1 MKLLLALFKYFPSGG
16 LQKDTLR
23 FAEEAIHRGHD
34 VSLLTTSWDGPP
46 PPPQLE
52 IIRCSV
58 HGLNNHSRMD
68 DFAHKF
74 LEIKNQRDF
83 DITLAM
89 NRIPGADFYFIA
101 DSCMATWMP
110 QKHSQLAL
118 RILPR
123 YRIYLE
129 HEAAICAAGSPT
141 ILFNIASFQK
151 RDYQKVYGLPDSRF
165 IYLPPAMDDRCR
177 RPENAAE
184 TRSRMR
190 HELGLA
196 DDETAVIQ
204 IGTNLWRKGVD
215 RVCEMT
221 RALLTQDRNVRFIL
235 VGGDKLEDVTKLVSK
250 YGIDKHFMFLGTRS
264 DVPDLLLAA
273 DIMVHPAREEGAG
286 NVLIEAIAA
295 GLPVVCTEVCGF
307 SDFVHD
313 AGLPTIPEP
322 FSQDTL
328 NKSVADAIDH
338 LTQLGET
345 TIAYAKTQKFSGRTE
360 VALDAMEAFAKQRQA
375 DLMKTICSHNQ
386 PLTIPR
392 GIVRLETNEGEWHL
406 LNGFTLPIAH
416 EIINRHKLLGESGEW
431 LKNDIKRRVSRVIL
445 DNNSFIVKEFCKDHA
460 ISLLNH
466 GHRTW
471 TYSQK
476 LSGLTAPCLAWLHE
490 QSGHSFLIFADL
502 GQINL
507 NRPEAIIGTDQLP
520 AAYRR
525 AGGILAEFHAHGIY
539 HADTK
544 TVNFVINDRLSWLS
558 SPVLIIDCDDVHFH
572 HTISKNHQI
581 KNIAQFLCTMGHLP
595 KELREQMATE
605 FQNGYQK
612 TLNLSDTDMAALM
625 AQVTDR
631 MKNDKSLENN
641 LHICDSVPPC

>member
-23 FAEEAIHRGHD
+23 FAEEAIRRGHD

-52 IIRCSV
+52 IIHCTV
-58 HGLNNHSRMD
+58 HGLNNHRRMD

-83 DITLAM
+83 DVTLAM
-89 NRIPGADFYFIA
+89 NRIPGADFYFVA

-110 QKHSQLAL
+110 QKHSKLAL
-118 RILPR
+118 RLLPR
-123 YRIYLE
+123 YRIYLD

-141 ILFNIASFQK
+141 ILFNIAPFQK
-151 RDYQKVYGLPDSRF
+151 RDYQKTYCLPDSRF

-184 TRSRMR
+184 IRSRMR
-190 HELGLA
+190 REIGLA
-196 DDETAVIQ
+196 DDETAIIQ

-215 RVCEMT
+215 RVCETT
-221 RALLTQDRNVRFIL
+221 RALLAQNRNVRFIL
-235 VGGDKLEDVTKLVSK
+235 VGGDKQEDVAKLISK
-250 YGIDKHFMFLGTRS
+250 YGIYKHFMFLGTRS

-295 GLPVVCTEVCGF
+295 GLPVICTDVCGF

-322 FSQDTL
+322 FSQEAL
-328 NKSVADAIDH
+328 NKSVADAIGH
-338 LTQLGET
+338 LPQLAEK
-345 TIAYAKTQKFSGRTE
+345 TIAYAKTQTFSGRTQ
-360 VALDAMEAFAKQRQA
+360 VALDAMERFAQEREK
-375 DLMKTICSHNQ
+375 DLMKAVCSHNQ
-386 PLTIPR
+386 PLEIPK
-392 GIVRLETNEGEWHL
+392 GIVQLETDEGEWHL
-406 LNGFTLPIAH
+406 LNGFPLPMAQ
-416 EIINRHKLLGESGEW
+416 EIINRHKLICESGEW
-431 LKNDIKRRVSRVIL
+431 LKNDIKRRVSRVTF
-445 DNNSFIVKEFCKDHA
+445 DNNSFIIKEFCKDHS
-460 ISLLNH
+460 IPWLNH

-471 TYSQK
+471 TYTQK
-476 LSGLTAPCLAWLHE
+476 LTGLTAPCLAWLHDK
-490 QSGHSFLIFADL
+490 SGRSFLIFADL
-502 GQINL
+502 GQ
-507 NRPEAIIGTDQLP
+507 TDLFYPKQLERTADLP
-520 AAYRR
+520 AAYSA
-525 AGGILAEFHAHGIY
+525 AGKILAELHAHGVY

-572 HTISKNHQI
+572 HSISKNHQI
-581 KNIAQFLCTMGHLP
+581 KNLAQFLALMGNLP
-595 KELREQMATE
+595 EELRERLAVD
-605 FQNGYQK
+605 FKNGYQH
-612 TLNLSDTDMAALM
+612 TLKLSDADMATLM

-641 LHICDSVPPC
+641 LPA

>member
-23 FAEEAIHRGHD
+23 FAEEAIRRGHD

-52 IIRCSV
+52 IIHCTV
-58 HGLNNHSRMD
+58 HGLNNHRRMD

-83 DITLAM
+83 DVTLAM
-89 NRIPGADFYFIA
+89 NRIPGADFYFVA

-110 QKHSQLAL
+110 QKHSKLAL
-118 RILPR
+118 RLLPR
-123 YRIYLE
+123 YRIYLD

-141 ILFNIASFQK
+141 ILFNIAPFQK
-151 RDYQKVYGLPDSRF
+151 RDYQKTYCLPDSRF

-184 TRSRMR
+184 IRSRTR
-190 HELGLA
+190 REIGLA
-196 DDETAVIQ
+196 DDETAIIQ

-215 RVCEMT
+215 RACETT
-221 RALLTQDRNVRFIL
+221 RALLAQNRNVRFIL
-235 VGGDKLEDVTKLVSK
+235 VGGDKQEDVTKLVSK
-250 YGIDKHFMFLGTRS
+250 YGIDKHFTFLGTRS

-295 GLPVVCTEVCGF
+295 GLPVICTDVCGF
-307 SDFVHD
+307 SHFVND
-313 AGLPTIPEP
+313 AGLPTIAEP
-322 FSQDTL
+322 FSQDAL
-328 NKSVADAIDH
+328 NKNVAEAIEH
-338 LTQLGET
+338 LPQLAEK

-360 VALDAMEAFAKQRQA
+360 VALDAMEEFAKQRKSN
-375 DLMKTICSHNQ
+375 LMKAICSHNQ
-386 PLTIPR
+386 PLEIPK
-392 GIVRLETNEGEWHL
+392 GIVRLKTDEGEWHL
-406 LNGFTLPIAH
+406 LNGFTLPMAQ
-416 EIINRHKLLGESGEW
+416 EIISRHKLICESGEW

-445 DNNSFIVKEFCKDHA
+445 DNNSFIIKEFCKDHS
-460 ISLLNH
+460 IPWLNH

-471 TYSQK
+471 TYTQK
-476 LSGLTAPCLAWLHE
+476 LTGLTAPCLAWLHDK
-490 QSGHSFLIFADL
+490 SGRGFLIFADL
-502 GQINL
+502 GQ
-507 NRPEAIIGTDQLP
+507 TDLFYPKQLERTDDLP
-520 AAYRR
+520 ATYSA
-525 AGGILAEFHAHGIY
+525 AGKILAELHAHGVY

-544 TVNFVINDRLSWLS
+544 TVNFVINDRLPWLS

-572 HTISKNHQI
+572 HSISKNHQI
-581 KNIAQFLCTMGHLP
+581 KNLAQFLALMGNLP
-595 KELREQMATE
+595 EELRERLAVD
-605 FQNGYQK
+605 FKNGYQQ
-612 TLNLSDTDMAALM
+612 TLKLSDADMATLM

-641 LHICDSVPPC
+641 LPA

>member
-23 FAEEAIHRGHD
+23 FAEEAIRRGHD

-177 RPENAAE
+177 RPSNAAE
-184 TRSRMR
+184 IRSRMR
-190 HELGLA
+190 RELGLQ

-215 RVCEMT
+215 RVCET
-221 RALLTQDRNVRFIL
+221 IRALLEQKRNVRFIL
-235 VGGDKLEDVTKLVSK
+235 IGGDKAEDVQKLVSK
-250 YGIDKHFMFLGTRS
+250 YGIDKHFTFLGTRS
-264 DVPDLLLAA
+264 DVPDLLQAA

-295 GLPVVCTEVCGF
+295 GLPVVCTDVCGF
-307 SDFVHD
+307 SHFVHD
-313 AGLPTIPEP
+313 AGCPTLPEP
-322 FSQDTL
+322 FSQDTM
-328 NKSVADAIDH
+328 NKSVTDAIDR
-338 LTQLGET
+338 LPQLAEK
-345 TIAYAKTQKFSGRTE
+345 TIAYAQTQKFSGRAE
-360 VALDAMEAFAKQRQA
+360 VALDAMEQFAKKREE
-375 DLMKTICSHNQ
+375 DLMKAICSHNQ

-392 GIVRLETNEGEWHL
+392 GIVRLETKEGEWRL
-406 LNGFTLPIAH
+406 LNGFTLPMAQ
-416 EIINRHKLLGESGEW
+416 EIIHRHKSQCESEQW
-431 LKNDIKRRVSRVIL
+431 LKNDIKRRVSRVIYN
-445 DNNSFIVKEFCKDHA
+445 NNSFIIKEFCKDHE
-460 ISLLNH
+460 LPCLNH
-466 GHRTW
+466 GRRTW
-471 TYSQK
+471 TYTQK
-476 LSGLTAPCLAWLHE
+476 LTNLTAPCLAWLHE
-490 QSGHSFLIFADL
+490 KSGRGFLIFADL

-507 NRPEAIIGTDQLP
+507 NRPETIIGTNQLP

-525 AGGILAEFHAHGIY
+525 AGGILAELHTHGIY

-544 TVNFVINDRLSWLS
+544 TVNFVINDRLKWLS

-572 HTISKNHQI
+572 HSISRSHQI

-605 FQNGYQK
+605 FQNGYQQ
-612 TLNLSDTDMAALM
+612 TLKLSETDMATLM
-625 AQVTDR
+625 AQVAER

-641 LHICDSVPPC
+641 LTASQ